1 MEVGETSTLEP
12 HYVLKKN
19 DIVRAITGITSLL
32 SILGSCLIIF
42 SYVFF
47 KDIRTRARLILL
59 HLSLTDLGVGL
70 CNFIGDVANLDH
82 FYVNS
87 SGTLLRQPSRTADA
101 VCKIQAFMALYF
113 TISSILWTCALAV
126 YMYFLVVEKGRFWGR
141 CYMWVCSLLCYGIPF
156 IVTIWMSVNGRLGF
170 SPYNSSGFCS
180 VIVKK
185 VSTITMSSSELIY
198 KQFHAGDLYVAV
210 FAYDVWIVTTIVLTA
225 VVYLSTHFFI
235 RQEVGLY

>member
-1 MEVGETSTLEP
+1 
-12 HYVLKKN
+12 
-19 DIVRAITGITSLL
+19 
-32 SILGSCLIIF
+32 
-42 SYVFF
+42 
-47 KDIRTRARLILL
+47 
-59 HLSLTDLGVGL
+59 
-70 CNFIGDVANLDH
+70 
-82 FYVNS
+82 
-87 SGTLLRQPSRTADA
+87 
-101 VCKIQAFMALYF
+101 
-113 TISSILWTCALAV
+113 
-126 YMYFLVVEKGRFWGR
+126 
-141 CYMWVCSLLCYGIPF
+141 MWVCSLLCYGIPF